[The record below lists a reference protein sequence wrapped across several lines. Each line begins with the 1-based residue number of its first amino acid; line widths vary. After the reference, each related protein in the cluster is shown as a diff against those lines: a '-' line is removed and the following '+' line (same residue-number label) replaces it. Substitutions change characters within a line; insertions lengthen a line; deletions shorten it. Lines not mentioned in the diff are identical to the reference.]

1 LVLDA
6 LEAVDMIDI
15 AITSDVTIGA
25 DNGDVVLPLRLGST
39 MFLPANNADDNSTTD
54 TNTLTESDNVIISWL
69 VDDGIPILTSAVPLE
84 LALDD
89 METSDSEDFTNS
101 EVNAMVLTDTE
112 LLLAVALLEI
122 AIFRSDW
129 DSF

>member
-39 MFLPANNADDNSTTD
+39 MFLLANNADDNSTTD

>member
-39 MFLPANNADDNSTTD
+39 MFLLANNADDNSTTD

-89 METSDSEDFTNS
+89 RETSDSEDFTNS

>member
-1 LVLDA
+1 
-6 LEAVDMIDI
+6 
-15 AITSDVTIGA
+15 
-25 DNGDVVLPLRLGST
+25 
-39 MFLPANNADDNSTTD
+39 MFLLANNADDNSTTD

>member
-39 MFLPANNADDNSTTD
+39 MFLLANNADDNSTTD
-54 TNTLTESDNVIISWL
+54 TNTLTESDNVIVSWL

-89 METSDSEDFTNS
+89 RETSDSEDFTNS